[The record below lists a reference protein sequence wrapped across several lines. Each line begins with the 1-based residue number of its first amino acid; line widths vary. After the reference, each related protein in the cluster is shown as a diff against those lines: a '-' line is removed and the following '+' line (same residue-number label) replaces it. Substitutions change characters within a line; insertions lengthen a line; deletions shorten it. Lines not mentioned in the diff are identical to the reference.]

1 MNSHWGPLM
10 MPTPLFGLRL
20 LMLHFLLHSGPR
32 CQVGTHGL
40 ITFIITVT
48 YCLAVRDAGFFRAT
62 GFLL

>member
-1 MNSHWGPLM
+1 M
-10 MPTPLFGLRL
+10 MPPPPIFGLRL

-32 CQVGTHGL
+32 CQVGTHGV

-48 YCLAVRDAGFFRAT
+48 YHLTVRDAEFFKAT

>member
-1 MNSHWGPLM
+1 M
-10 MPTPLFGLRL
+10 MPTPLLGLRL

-32 CQVGTHGL
+32 CQVGTHRL